1 MQTAVYYVRNRKKN
15 PRNKEKKMKENQA
28 KNIQPPTPV
37 EICPGEAFFAPVAW
51 VVDVVV
57 VVAVAPLPHF
67 KQ

>member
-37 EICPGEAFFAPVAW
+37 EICPGEAFFAPVA
-51 VVDVVV
+51 
-57 VVAVAPLPHF
+57 
-67 KQ
+67 